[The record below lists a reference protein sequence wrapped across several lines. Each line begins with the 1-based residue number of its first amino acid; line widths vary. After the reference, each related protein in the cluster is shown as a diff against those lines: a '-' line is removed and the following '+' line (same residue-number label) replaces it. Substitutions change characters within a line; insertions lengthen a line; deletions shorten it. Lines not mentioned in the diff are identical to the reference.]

1 MTDVPTL
8 IDSNVLID
16 IAIEDPVWSSWSR
29 QALAD
34 ARERG
39 PVAINPIVYAEL
51 APAFASAAD
60 LDAAI
65 PAGEVARLAL
75 PFEAAWHAAHA
86 FVRYRRGGGQR
97 HSPLPDFYIG
107 AHALVAGLTLL
118 TRDEGRYRTYFPGVE
133 LIAPA

>member
-65 PAGEVARLAL
+65 PADEVARLAL
-75 PFEAAWHAAHA
+75 PFEAAWRAAQA

-107 AHALVAGLTLL
+107 AHALVADLVLL
-118 TRDEGRYRTYFPGVE
+118 TRDGGRYRTYFPEVA
-133 LIAPA
+133 LVAPE